1 MYKFTHIIKMKN
13 YITFLYS
20 LFLFQASYSQTIK
33 GEITNGNQAIPF
45 ANISIKGIDKGAAA
59 DLDGRFIL
67 NNVPEGKQEIVVSA
81 IGYNN
86 YKATFIVKAG
96 LNVYNFVL
104 EESSFELDQ
113 VVVTG
118 TMKESFIQMSPVK
131 VEVITQ
137 KFLEKVATTNIMEV
151 IDNVNG
157 VQKQVNC
164 GVCGTNDIHING
176 MEGPYTLVL
185 IDGMPI
191 MSSLSTVYG
200 LNGIPTSLIKQI
212 EIIKGPSSTLY
223 GTEAVAGVINIITK
237 KNSDVSLIELDFFFN
252 SDLEKNLDFAVAPKI
267 KNVDMLFSG
276 NLYSMTN
283 FIDKVGNSYTGDGFS
298 DIPLSE
304 RISLFNRW
312 SIKRKSGKALDF
324 SAKYYNENRYAGVKE
339 WTDYYRGSDSI
350 YGESI
355 YTNRYELTGTYQFP
369 SLENIRV
376 DASYNYHHQ
385 DSYYGDTKYEA
396 WQQVYFA
403 NFLWDKKI
411 SLNHDFLMGYT
422 HRYQSY
428 IDSTLANVNEQKFIP
443 GLFVQDEM
451 KLHNNLS
458 VLVGL
463 RSDYH
468 KNHGLIYSPRL
479 NVKWCPKTY
488 TTVRLNA
495 GTGFRTVNLFT
506 EDHAALTGA
515 REVYIVEELNP
526 EESYNLNLNVN
537 HVFTLGSS
545 SGIIDFDVFYTHFK
559 NKILPDY
566 ETNESQIIY
575 ANLDGVSISKGVA
588 FSVQQNFEFPLSIT
602 AGGTFLDVYS
612 INKNLEEHELF
623 VPSFSGVFSISCQ
636 LEKLEAS
643 IDWTG
648 KVYGPMNLPT
658 YDEPFSRP
666 ETSPWFTLQHFQ
678 FNKRFNSQLSSYFG
692 VKNIFDYT
700 QDSPLINPENPFGKN
715 FDTAY
720 AYGPMQ
726 GRRFLL
732 GVSYKL

>member
-1 MYKFTHIIKMKN
+1 MKK
-13 YITFLYS
+13 YILLLVGIVVVQF
-20 LFLFQASYSQTIK
+20 AYSQTVK
-33 GEITNGNQAIPF
+33 GKIINGEKGIPF
-45 ANISIKGIDKGAAA
+45 ANISVKGTGVGAAA
-59 DLDGRFIL
+59 DADGLFVL
-67 NNVPEGKQEIVVSA
+67 TNVPSGKQELVVSA
-81 IGYNN
+81 IGYNKHKESLTVN
-86 YKATFIVKAG
+86 QGENTF
-96 LNVYNFVL
+96 NPVL
-104 EESSFELDQ
+104 KESSYKLDQ

-118 TMKESFIQMSPVK
+118 TMKESFIQASPVK

-137 KFLEKVATTNIMEV
+137 KFLEKVATANVMEV
-151 IDNVNG
+151 IENVNG

-212 EIIKGPSSTLY
+212 EVIKGPSSTLY

-237 KNSDVSLIELDFFFN
+237 KPADVSLIELDAFFN
-252 SDLEKNLDFAVAPKI
+252 SDQEKNLNFAYAPKM

-283 FIDKVGNSYTGDGFS
+283 FIDEVGDSTRGDGFADVPFS
-298 DIPLSE
+298 DRL
-304 RISLFNRW
+304 SLFNRW
-312 SIKRKSGKALDF
+312 SVNRKSGKALEF
-324 SAKYYNENRYAGVKE
+324 SAKYYNEDRYGGVEE
-339 WTDYYRGSDSI
+339 WTEAYRGSDSI

-355 YTNRYELTGTYQFP
+355 YTDRVELTGTYQFP
-369 SLENIRV
+369 FQENIRV

-396 WQQVYFA
+396 WQEVYFA

-411 SLNHDFLMGYT
+411 GLNHDFLMGYT
-422 HRYQSY
+422 HRYQTY

-451 KLHNNLS
+451 KLRHNLS
-458 VLVGL
+458 VLTGL
-463 RSDYH
+463 RADHH
-468 KNHGLIYSPRL
+468 KDHGLIYSPRL
-479 NVKWCPKTY
+479 NVKWRPETY
-488 TTVRLNA
+488 TTVRLNG

-515 REVYIVEELNP
+515 RDVYVVEELKP

-545 SGIIDFDVFYTHFK
+545 SGTIDFDAFYTHFK

-566 ETNESQIIY
+566 ETNENQIIY
-575 ANLDGVSISKGVA
+575 ANLDGVSISRGVA
-588 FSVQQNFEFPLSIT
+588 FNVQQNFEIPLSIT

-612 INKNLEEHELF
+612 IDENGVEEEELF
-623 VPSFSGVFSISCQ
+623 APSFSGVFSVSYQ
-636 LEKLEAS
+636 LEKQDAS
-643 IDWTG
+643 IDWTR

-658 YDEPFSRP
+658 YDEPFNRA
-666 ETSPWFTLQHFQ
+666 ETSPWFTLQHLQ
-678 FNKRFNSQLSSYFG
+678 LNKRFNSQLSTYFG

-700 QDSPLINPENPFGKN
+700 QDSPLIDPENPFGDN

-726 GRRFLL
+726 GRRFVL
-732 GVSYKL
+732 GISYKL

>member
-1 MYKFTHIIKMKN
+1 MKK
-13 YITFLYS
+13 YILLLVGIVVIQF
-20 LFLFQASYSQTIK
+20 AYSQTVK
-33 GEITNGNQAIPF
+33 GKITNGDHGIPF
-45 ANISIKGIDKGAAA
+45 ANISVKGTDVGAAA
-59 DLDGRFIL
+59 DGDGFFIL
-67 NNVPEGKQEIVVSA
+67 TDVPPGKKELVVSA
-81 IGYNN
+81 IGYNKHKESLTIN
-86 YKATFIVKAG
+86 QGENTF
-96 LNVYNFVL
+96 NPVL
-104 EESSFELDQ
+104 KESSYKLDQ

-118 TMKESFIQMSPVK
+118 TMKESFIQASPVK

-137 KFLEKVATTNIMEV
+137 KFLEKVATANVMEV
-151 IDNVNG
+151 IENVNG

-212 EIIKGPSSTLY
+212 EVIKGPSSTLY
-223 GTEAVAGVINIITK
+223 GKEAVAGIINIITK
-237 KNSDVSLIELDFFFN
+237 KPADVSLIELDAFFN
-252 SDLEKNLDFAVAPKI
+252 SDQEKNLDFAYAPKM
-267 KNVDMLFSG
+267 KNVDLLFSG

-283 FIDKVGNSYTGDGFS
+283 FIDEIGGDSTRGDGFADVPFS
-298 DIPLSE
+298 DRL
-304 RISLFNRW
+304 SLFNRW
-312 SIKRKSGKALDF
+312 SVKRKSGKALEF
-324 SAKYYNENRYAGVKE
+324 SAKYYNEDRYGGVE
-339 WTDYYRGSDSI
+339 DWIEAFRGSDSI

-355 YTNRYELTGTYQFP
+355 YTDRVELTGTYQFP
-369 SLENIRV
+369 FQENIRV

-396 WQQVYFA
+396 WQEVYFA

-411 SLNHDFLMGYT
+411 ALNHDFLMGYT
-422 HRYQSY
+422 HRYQTY
-428 IDSTLANVNEQKFIP
+428 IDSTLANVNEQKFTP

-451 KLHNNLS
+451 KLRHNLS
-458 VLVGL
+458 VLAGL
-463 RSDYH
+463 RADH
-468 KNHGLIYSPRL
+468 HTDHGLIYSPRL
-479 NVKWCPKTY
+479 NVKWRPETY
-488 TTVRLNA
+488 TTVRLNG
-495 GTGFRTVNLFT
+495 GTGFRTVDLFS

-515 REVYIVEELNP
+515 RDVYVVEELNP

-537 HVFTLGSS
+537 HVFTLCGSS
-545 SGIIDFDVFYTHFK
+545 GTIDFDVFYTHFT

-566 ETNESQIIY
+566 ETNENQIIY
-575 ANLDGVSISKGVA
+575 ANLDGVSISRGIA
-588 FSVQQNFEFPLSIT
+588 FNVQQNFEIPLSIT

-612 INKNLEEHELF
+612 IDENGVKEEELF
-623 VPSFSGVFSISCQ
+623 APSFSGVSSVSYQ
-636 LEKLEAS
+636 LEIQDAS

-658 YDEPFSRP
+658 YDEPFNRAA
-666 ETSPWFTLQHFQ
+666 TSPWFTLQHLQ
-678 FNKRFNSQLSSYFG
+678 LNKRFNSQLSTYFG

-700 QDSPLINPENPFGKN
+700 QDSPLIDPANPFGDN

-726 GRRFLL
+726 GRRFVL
-732 GVSYKL
+732 GVRYKL